1 MFERDKE
8 WMSLRDGERGI
19 DRSWL
24 NFAVR
29 TTHPLRCATRLPVAK
44 RSALRRLLSQA
55 MLRTRGTDSEMEL
68 NKAERVCDIDWNP
81 MLRWF

>member
-1 MFERDKE
+1 MFERAKE
-8 WMSLRDGERGI
+8 WMSLRDGERDI

-44 RSALRRLLSQA
+44 SCAPRKLLSQA
-55 MLRTRGTDSEMEL
+55 TIRTRVTDSKVEM
-68 NKAERVCDIDWNP
+68 NKVEQICDVDWN
-81 MLRWF
+81 L